1 MDAVHAERSKLVQRQ
16 KQQRQELEK
25 KIKKLK
31 GAMKEAA
38 QKELDELE
46 QQHEAELTNFDA
58 NKGVAEGP
66 SKEVV
71 ADADSSSIM
80 QDAKKF
86 RERNWSGLSKKELE
100 EECVARGLG
109 KKGSKEDLVQKL
121 IIFQQELASKLASE
135 EAKASTA
142 SKGYAAAAP
151 AAAKAGKDDDD
162 DDDEEAEED
171 EDDDEDDDDDD
182 DDEDEA
188 DEVDAEEM
196 ERQGKREKAI
206 QKALRFLLTE
216 KCPDGFLLSELV
228 EKLEMVNVRGFAP
241 EKLGYKTTEKFVLDA
256 MAQNYYDILGITR
269 DATAEEVKKA
279 YKKAA
284 LTHHPDKGG
293 DPEKFKE
300 CGAAVETLT
309 DDRKRAAYDSTL
321 IRLRSKD
328 GLGSGPFRF
337 NRDASMERPAARP
350 APPAPPA
357 AASTRAPS
365 AAAPPKPRAPS
376 GAVEIPSD
384 PGSLTIKELKEL
396 LTALG
401 IDHDGCLEKAD
412 LLTLLRDRKE
422 RRAGDTPRQ
431 APSASASGRPHA
443 QPTSSASSTQ
453 SSTGAKALRVKIMS
467 IGSATVG
474 KSTLIKRYCE
484 NRFVQKYIPTIGIDY
499 GVKPVRVLGHELKV
513 NFFDTSGGEEF
524 RDIRTEF
531 YSMGQSNAVLLVFD
545 VTNRKSFT
553 ELPTW
558 LEEASRHQC
567 SLSRSEKTS
576 TGPPAVALC
585 ANKVDLGRRVVTR
598 AEGEEFAI
606 AHGMRYFETSAA
618 TGDAVTDAMHF
629 LFEQAVSHHLELGR
643 KIAMAAG

>member
-1 MDAVHAERSKLVQRQ
+1 
-16 KQQRQELEK
+16 
-25 KIKKLK
+25 
-31 GAMKEAA
+31 
-38 QKELDELE
+38 
-46 QQHEAELTNFDA
+46 
-58 NKGVAEGP
+58 
-66 SKEVV
+66 
-71 ADADSSSIM
+71 
-80 QDAKKF
+80 
-86 RERNWSGLSKKELE
+86 
-100 EECVARGLG
+100 
-109 KKGSKEDLVQKL
+109 
-121 IIFQQELASKLASE
+121 
-135 EAKASTA
+135 
-142 SKGYAAAAP
+142 
-151 AAAKAGKDDDD
+151 
-162 DDDEEAEED
+162 
-171 EDDDEDDDDDD
+171 
-182 DDEDEA
+182 
-188 DEVDAEEM
+188 
-196 ERQGKREKAI
+196 
-206 QKALRFLLTE
+206 
-216 KCPDGFLLSELV
+216 
-228 EKLEMVNVRGFAP
+228 
-241 EKLGYKTTEKFVLDA
+241 

-337 NRDASMERPAARP
+337 NRDASMERPP
-350 APPAPPA
+350 APPPPRA
-357 AASTRAPS
+357 SAGTGASSTRTPS
-365 AAAPPKPRAPS
+365 TAAPPKPRAAG

-384 PGSLTIKELKEL
+384 PGSLSIKELKEL

-401 IDHDGCLEKAD
+401 IDHEGCLEKAD
-412 LLTLLRDRKE
+412 LLALLRDRKE
-422 RRAGDTPRQ
+422 RRAGDTPRE
-431 APSASASGRPHA
+431 ASSASGSAKPTAHT
-443 QPTSSASSTQ
+443 TSSSQ

-513 NFFDTSGGEEF
+513 NFFDTSGGDEF
-524 RDIRTEF
+524 REIRTEF

-553 ELPTW
+553 DLPAW
-558 LEEASRHQC
+558 LEEASRHHC
-567 SLSRSEKTS
+567 SLSRADKTAQ
-576 TGPPAVALC
+576 GPPAVALC

-598 AEGEEFAI
+598 AEGEEFATS
-606 AHGMRYFETSAA
+606 HGMRYFETSAA
-618 TGDAVTDAMHF
+618 TGDAVTDAMTF

>member
-1 MDAVHAERSKLVQRQ
+1 
-16 KQQRQELEK
+16 
-25 KIKKLK
+25 
-31 GAMKEAA
+31 
-38 QKELDELE
+38 
-46 QQHEAELTNFDA
+46 
-58 NKGVAEGP
+58 
-66 SKEVV
+66 
-71 ADADSSSIM
+71 
-80 QDAKKF
+80 
-86 RERNWSGLSKKELE
+86 
-100 EECVARGLG
+100 
-109 KKGSKEDLVQKL
+109 
-121 IIFQQELASKLASE
+121 
-135 EAKASTA
+135 
-142 SKGYAAAAP
+142 
-151 AAAKAGKDDDD
+151 
-162 DDDEEAEED
+162 
-171 EDDDEDDDDDD
+171 
-182 DDEDEA
+182 
-188 DEVDAEEM
+188 
-196 ERQGKREKAI
+196 
-206 QKALRFLLTE
+206 
-216 KCPDGFLLSELV
+216 
-228 EKLEMVNVRGFAP
+228 
-241 EKLGYKTTEKFVLDA
+241 

-328 GLGSGPFRF
+328 GLGSGGFRF
-337 NRDASMERPAARP
+337 NRDASMERPPERP
-350 APPAPPA
+350 APPPPRA
-357 AASTRAPS
+357 AAAGASARAPS
-365 AAAPPKPRAPS
+365 AAPPKPRAPS

-384 PGSLTIKELKEL
+384 PGSLSIKELKEL

-412 LLTLLRDRKE
+412 LLALLRDRKE
-422 RRAGDTPRQ
+422 RRAGDTPRET
-431 APSASASGRPHA
+431 SASAASGKASAP
-443 QPTSSASSTQ
+443 PASST
-453 SSTGAKALRVKIMS
+453 SSTTHSSSGAKALRVKIMS

-499 GVKPVRVLGHELKV
+499 GVKPVKVLGHELKV
-513 NFFDTSGGEEF
+513 NFFDTSGGDEF
-524 RDIRTEF
+524 REIRTEF
-531 YSMGQSNAVLLVFD
+531 YAMGQSNAVLLVFD

-553 ELPTW
+553 DLSAW

-567 SLSRSEKTS
+567 SLSRAEKAPQS
-576 TGPPAVALC
+576 PPAVALC

-598 AEGEEFAI
+598 AEGEDFAST
-606 AHGMRYFETSAA
+606 HGMRYFETSAA